1 MPCCCSI
8 SEALDWAI
16 LTWHTTTL
24 GLKFTT
30 FQDWLVDG
38 KTGWGYVKVMVIHN
52 PCFKLLKQCL
62 CYAASGRAMAF
73 GWLLMEQNYLNW
85 ENHTLFHNISVKENY
100 SPPPSWESEP
110 IVPLVSIIS
119 CEMVSWSKSA
129 LITPSFSLSLASSL
143 VFSSVAG
150 EPLQITNQQKLRT
163 LNIFPDVSFR
173 CFRSCTGSLKSHTN
187 VTLKQPEKV
196 TGRTWQRWYHS
207 CSINLINSP
216 HKDLPWETHELIW
229 NSLFEKRNIKHF

>member
-1 MPCCCSI
+1 
-8 SEALDWAI
+8 
-16 LTWHTTTL
+16 
-24 GLKFTT
+24 
-30 FQDWLVDG
+30 
-38 KTGWGYVKVMVIHN
+38 MVIHN

-62 CYAASGRAMAF
+62 CYAASGRALAF

-129 LITPSFSLSLASSL
+129 LITSSFSLSLASSL
-143 VFSSVAG
+143 VFSSAAG

-163 LNIFPDVSFR
+163 LNIFPDVSLQ

-187 VTLKQPEKV
+187 VKSWHWSSQRRWQGEPDRGDITLAA
-196 TGRTWQRWYHS
+196 
-207 CSINLINSP
+207 
-216 HKDLPWETHELIW
+216 LIW
-229 NSLFEKRNIKHF
+229 LIHPIKIYLEKPMNWSEIPCLKNATSNIFRHQSRPM

>member
-1 MPCCCSI
+1 
-8 SEALDWAI
+8 
-16 LTWHTTTL
+16 
-24 GLKFTT
+24 
-30 FQDWLVDG
+30 
-38 KTGWGYVKVMVIHN
+38 MVIHN

-62 CYAASGRAMAF
+62 CHAASGRAVAF

-100 SPPPSWESEP
+100 GPPPSWESEP

-143 VFSSVAG
+143 VFSSAAG
-150 EPLQITNQQKLRT
+150 EPLQITNHQKLRT
-163 LNIFPDVSFR
+163 LNIFPDVSFQ

-187 VTLKQPEKV
+187 VKSWHWSSQRRWQGEPDRGDTTLAA
-196 TGRTWQRWYHS
+196 
-207 CSINLINSP
+207 
-216 HKDLPWETHELIW
+216 LIW
-229 NSLFEKRNIKHF
+229 LTHPIKIYLEKPMNWSEIPCLKNATSNIFRHQSRPM